1 MASEPNNKLLTPIK
15 LFLEIPLYKVFSTS
29 ISTSIWDDGDTFS
42 VQHVENFQGMIDTFC
57 MTCKKHSTF
66 RRVDTEQEDYDRN
79 NHSDNV
85 FCVPFVCTRDDS
97 HDMYFYFRKHNGTIQ
112 KIGQYPSL
120 ADLNSGDIG
129 KYRRMLDE
137 EKYKEF
143 SKAVG
148 LASHGVGIGSFVYLR
163 RIFENLIEEA
173 HQEAIK
179 TNSWNEDHYKTKR
192 MDEKIGLLKDY
203 LPEFLVKNKIIYSI
217 LSKGIHELSED
228 KCLKF
233 FDPVKLGIELILD
246 EKLEKLDR
254 EAKIKKAEKS
264 LSEIPSELK

>member
-1 MASEPNNKLLTPIK
+1 M
-15 LFLEIPLYKVFSTS
+15 
-29 ISTSIWDDGDTFS
+29 
-42 VQHVENFQGMIDTFC
+42 
-57 MTCKKHSTF
+57 
-66 RRVDTEQEDYDRN
+66 
-79 NHSDNV
+79 
-85 FCVPFVCTRDDS
+85 
-97 HDMYFYFRKHNGTIQ
+97 
-112 KIGQYPSL
+112 
-120 ADLNSGDIG
+120 
-129 KYRRMLDE
+129 
-137 EKYKEF
+137 
-143 SKAVG
+143 
-148 LASHGVGIGSFVYLR
+148 
-163 RIFENLIEEA
+163 IEEA

-233 FDPVKLGIELILD
+233 FDTVKLGIELILD

>member
-1 MASEPNNKLLTPIK
+1 MTANLNSNLPSPIVFFLK
-15 LFLEIPLYKVFSTS
+15 VPLYEKFKVDESYCKQILEIECFQGTVDTYCIECRKDSTFIHNFDCPNPEYIKSYALSERTFSTIYRCS
-29 ISTSIWDDGDTFS
+29 RNTSHRIDFCFKVYDG
-42 VQHVENFQGMIDTFC
+42 I
-57 MTCKKHSTF
+57 
-66 RRVDTEQEDYDRN
+66 
-79 NHSDNV
+79 
-85 FCVPFVCTRDDS
+85 
-97 HDMYFYFRKHNGTIQ
+97 IQ

-129 KYRRMLDE
+129 KYRRILDE

-173 HQEAIK
+173 HQKTIK
-179 TNSWNEDHYKTKR
+179 TNSWNEDDYKRSR

-203 LPEFLVKNKIIYSI
+203 FPEFLVKNKILYSI
-217 LSKGIHELSED
+217 LSKGVHDLRED
-228 KCLKF
+228 ECLKYF
-233 FDPVKLGIELILD
+233 GIVKLGIELILN

-254 EAKIKKAEKS
+254 EAKIKEAEKL
-264 LSEIPSELK
+264 LSKIHSELK